1 MLSPMTMNHL
11 VLALCAA
18 GFAVFGVW
26 MLLFPVAGFAMLGV
40 PVQSADFATEIRAF
54 YGGLELALAVLIARG
69 MWRSDRV
76 LPALEIAAVAYGCV
90 AASRAIG
97 LLVDGSGATW
107 HWVALGTESLLA
119 LAAAACWRR
128 AIRTH

>member
-1 MLSPMTMNHL
+1 MNITRF

-54 YGGLELALAVLIARG
+54 YGGLELALAALIARG
-69 MWRSDRV
+69 LWRVDRM

-90 AASRAIG
+90 AASRALG
-97 LLVDGSGATW
+97 LILDGSSATW
-107 HWVALGTESLLA
+107 HWIALGSEALLA
-119 LAAAACWRR
+119 AAAAACWWRMRR
-128 AIRTH
+128 PG

>member
-1 MLSPMTMNHL
+1 MLARMIMTRF

-40 PVQSADFATEIRAF
+40 AVQTADFATEIRAF
-54 YGGLELALAVLIARG
+54 YGGLELALAALIARG
-69 MWRSDRV
+69 MWRADRV

-90 AASRAIG
+90 AASRLLG
-97 LLVDGSGATW
+97 LLLDGSGATW
-107 HWVALGTESLLA
+107 HWVALGSEAT
-119 LAAAACWRR
+119 LAAAAAFCWWHLTRR
-128 AIRTH
+128 V

>member
-1 MLSPMTMNHL
+1 MLACMIMTRL

-40 PVQSADFATEIRAF
+40 AVQTADFATEIRAF
-54 YGGLELALAVLIARG
+54 YGGLELALAALIARG
-69 MWRSDRV
+69 MWRADRV

-90 AASRAIG
+90 AASRLLG
-97 LLVDGSGATW
+97 LLLDGSGATW
-107 HWVALGTESLLA
+107 HWVALGSEAT
-119 LAAAACWRR
+119 LAAAAAFCWWHLTRR
-128 AIRTH
+128 V

>member
-1 MLSPMTMNHL
+1 MITTRF

-54 YGGLELALAVLIARG
+54 YGGLELALAGLIARG
-69 MWRSDRV
+69 LWRADRV
-76 LPALEIAAVAYGCV
+76 LPALEIAAIAYGCV
-90 AASRAIG
+90 AASRALG
-97 LLVDGSGATW
+97 LWLDGSGASW
-107 HWVALGTESLLA
+107 HWIALGSESGLA
-119 LAAAACWRR
+119 LAAASCWWRMTR
-128 AIRTH
+128 SG

>member
-1 MLSPMTMNHL
+1 MLRAMTTIRL

-54 YGGLELALAVLIARG
+54 YGGLELALAALIARG
-69 MWRSDRV
+69 LWRADRV

-107 HWVALGTESLLA
+107 HWVALGSESLLA
-119 LAAAACWRR
+119 LAAAVCWWRMSR
-128 AIRTH
+128 SA